1 MKILIT
7 EIEVFAVSPRL
18 SDEDTD
24 PMERDDNKESTY
36 FLALDEGWLPWSAED
51 MLDVRKIIA
60 KLEPKD
66 QFIMEAFLDGL
77 NYSDVSVT
85 EKYWRYHFAK
95 GIEIIRKELDI

>member
-1 MKILIT
+1 
-7 EIEVFAVSPRL
+7 
-18 SDEDTD
+18 
-24 PMERDDNKESTY
+24 MERDDNKESTY

>member
-1 MKILIT
+1 
-7 EIEVFAVSPRL
+7 
-18 SDEDTD
+18 
-24 PMERDDNKESTY
+24 MERDDNKESTY

-51 MLDVRKIIA
+51 MVDVRKIIA

-66 QFIMEAFLDGL
+66 QFIMEAFLDVL
-77 NYSDVSVT
+77 TYSDVSVT